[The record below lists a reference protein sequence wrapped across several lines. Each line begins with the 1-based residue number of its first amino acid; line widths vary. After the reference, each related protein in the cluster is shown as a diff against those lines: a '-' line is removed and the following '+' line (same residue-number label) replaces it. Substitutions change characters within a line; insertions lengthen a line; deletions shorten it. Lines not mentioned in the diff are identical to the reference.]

1 MTTHVANTKE
11 QLNSIKLQILTTNKM
26 EGIFVNLLVVLLF
39 LLVNPIYALFFC
51 AFLNL
56 TSLRINYWIF
66 LFMFALSFAL
76 LFLLKDYSG
85 DRYLNNDDIIY
96 YIQQFKI
103 IHDLSWSEI
112 FSRFISRPHGNEPL
126 FWAYYKVAWTLLFG
140 NTILFTFSYYFI
152 TFGLIVYL
160 AKIVDANKFVIIS
173 LCVLLVN
180 FSVFITL
187 MQAWRHTVAFLI
199 LLIGILLFFIR
210 ERKWLPRI
218 IIYSTILFHI
228 STALI
233 IVIFEAF
240 ILLTKRK
247 SYKFET
253 IKLYNKEIIAFA
265 SFVILTFFFASKY
278 GLSILSH
285 IYLDN
290 LMIYYHKIH
299 AEAKLIDF
307 LNWFTLLICMYL
319 WLNRKKIT
327 NTDVFIATQ
336 YFIFSVL
343 LIYLPMPNIFGRY
356 TYFAIMGSAILIG
369 KLIVTANFRLG
380 NILLIFLFCYD
391 IYQFNYNTHL
401 ISILSYRLYEGY
413 LNPAYGLTA
422 MILNYDTILL
432 NFDF

>member
-1 MTTHVANTKE
+1 
-11 QLNSIKLQILTTNKM
+11 
-26 EGIFVNLLVVLLF
+26 
-39 LLVNPIYALFFC
+39 
-51 AFLNL
+51 
-56 TSLRINYWIF
+56 
-66 LFMFALSFAL
+66 MFALSFAL
-76 LFLLKDYSG
+76 LFLLKDYG
-85 DRYLNNDDIIY
+85 ADRYLNNDDIIY

-112 FSRFISRPHGNEPL
+112 FYRFISRPSGNEPL

-187 MQAWRHTVAFLI
+187 MQVWRHTVAFLI

-218 IIYSTILFHI
+218 IIYSTILFHL

-265 SFVILTFFFASKY
+265 SFAILTFFFASRY
-278 GLSILSH
+278 GLSIVSN
-285 IYLDN
+285 INLDN
-290 LMIYYHKIH
+290 FMIYYQRIH
-299 AEAKLIDF
+299 NEAKLIDF

-319 WLNRKKIT
+319 WLNRKKLT

-336 YFIFSVL
+336 YFIYSIL

-356 TYFAIMGSAILIG
+356 TYYVLMGGSIIIGRLI
-369 KLIVTANFRLG
+369 ITANFRLG
-380 NILLIFLFCYD
+380 IILLIFLFCYD
-391 IYQFNYNTHL
+391 IYQFNYNTKL
-401 ISILSYRLYEGY
+401 ISNLSYRLYDGH
-413 LNPAYGLTA
+413 LNPAYGLSA